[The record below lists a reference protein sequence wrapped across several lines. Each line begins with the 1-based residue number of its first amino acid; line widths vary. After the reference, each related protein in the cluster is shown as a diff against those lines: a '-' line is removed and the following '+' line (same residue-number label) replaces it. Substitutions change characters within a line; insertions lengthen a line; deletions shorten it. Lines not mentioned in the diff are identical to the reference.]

1 MRKERTVKMTHYY
14 ISYAKEEKE
23 KNIELWNEISNSG
36 LFINNEWKGDYL
48 VSSYKYNN
56 KIYEL
61 WDNMEL
67 GIMSEIIERGE

>member
-1 MRKERTVKMTHYY
+1 MTHYY